1 MQNPLPPR
9 LRIAIVVAS
18 LRILGGQAV
27 QAQRLIDRWE
37 GDPSVDA
44 WIVPIDPIPPAP
56 FDRLLRIKYVRT
68 LVTQVFYWPLLF
80 RELRK
85 ADVVH
90 AFSASYTSFL
100 LAPLPAVRLSPR
112 RAPAPPFHPVTS
124 SATSARRSRVE
135 RHISRGRPTWSRSGW
150 PTTART
156 IRMRTACQWA

>member
-1 MQNPLPPR
+1 MQNPLPSR

-27 QAQRLIDRWE
+27 QAQRLIDRWQ

-85 ADVVH
+85 ADVLHLV
-90 AFSASYTSFL
+90 
-100 LAPLPAVRLSPR
+100 PPR
-112 RAPAPPFHPVTS
+112 AA
-124 SATSARRSRVE
+124 ARRY
-135 RHISRGRPTWSRSGW
+135 RGEAPWQAGHPELPQR
-150 PTTART
+150 
-156 IRMRTACQWA
+156 